1 MGDEYNDYM
10 EEEEEWDREG
20 LLDPAWEKQ
29 QKKVSACYR
38 FACIIP
44 FKERFDSQ
52 SMSHATM
59 ATLLDFLCVSLI

>member
-1 MGDEYNDYM
+1 MGDPYNDGYM

-38 FACIIP
+38 FACIISP
-44 FKERFDSQ
+44 R
-52 SMSHATM
+52 
-59 ATLLDFLCVSLI
+59 